1 MVSVSMSCPMGRDKP
16 VCTAWGTTAHL
27 FGYPAV
33 RGKRQLFEDALFDS
47 PLAALD
53 LTLLQVLFS

>member
-1 MVSVSMSCPMGRDKP
+1 MGRDEL
-16 VCTAWGTTAHL
+16 VCTAHL